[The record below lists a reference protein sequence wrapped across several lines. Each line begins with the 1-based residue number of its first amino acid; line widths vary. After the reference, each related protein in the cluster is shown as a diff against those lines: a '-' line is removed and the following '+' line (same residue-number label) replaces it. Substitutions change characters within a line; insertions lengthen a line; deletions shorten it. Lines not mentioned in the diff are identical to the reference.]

1 MDMSLTAPQR
11 IAIGLLAAAIV
22 LGSALL
28 WIGIPIATFW
38 LASQV
43 TSDSV
48 RGVLFSL
55 IVIPAAMAAGAFGL
69 YRLSAR
75 YEDLR
80 GADPGPRRPPSWR
93 GSLGEGRGERQP
105 MRLIDVAMTAS
116 AVIAL
121 ALFLAWYFA
130 SPDLRLAPLS

>member
-1 MDMSLTAPQR
+1 MTQRVEAALVATSIVVGSL
-11 IAIGLLAAAIV
+11 
-22 LGSALL
+22 LL
-28 WIGIPIATFW
+28 WIAIPIGTFW
-38 LASQV
+38 LASKV

-55 IVIPAAMAAGAFGL
+55 VVIPAAMAAGAFGL
-69 YRLSAR
+69 YRLNVR
-75 YEDLR
+75 YEQLR

-105 MRLIDVAMTAS
+105 LRLIDVAMTAA

-121 ALFLAWYFA
+121 MLFLVWYFT